1 MIGVRSVAIW
11 TADRGA
17 PKAELLPTTQRRRC
31 SLLTRIIAE
40 VVGDLA
46 RPSATGEPGL
56 AIADAPLVCGTG
68 FGEIATT
75 AALLEQM
82 HGEDGG
88 LSPIRF
94 AGSVHNTAIGQLAI
108 AIGHRGRSTT
118 VSAGT
123 QTLSMALVEAVGLF
137 ADDTEEVTLV
147 LADEPLPQPLQPP
160 YDGLAVALHLVRV
173 PAPTDLVLVGPQ
185 ARESRAVLSVRVPA
199 AIADNPCASAYRLVH
214 AIRERQSGWLALEP
228 DEIAD
233 GTPRRTALCV
243 ELRVP
248 S

>member
-1 MIGVRSVAIW
+1 M
-11 TADRGA
+11 
-17 PKAELLPTTQRRRC
+17 
-31 SLLTRIIAE
+31 IAE

-46 RPSATGEPGL
+46 RPADMGAGGL
-56 AIADAPLVCGTG
+56 AIADVPIVCGTG
-68 FGEIATT
+68 YGEIVTT

-82 HGEDGG
+82 HSEVGG

-118 VSAGT
+118 VSAGP

-137 ADDTEEVTLV
+137 ADDTDDVTLV

-160 YDGLAVALHLVRV
+160 YDGLAVALHLVRS
-173 PAPTDLVLVGPQ
+173 PAPGDVVLVGPQ
-185 ARESRAVLSVRVPA
+185 ARERRAVLAVRVPA
-199 AIADNPCASAYRLVH
+199 AIVDNPCASAFRLAQ
-214 AIRERQSGWLALEP
+214 AIRDRQSGWLALEP
-228 DEIAD
+228 DDAID
-233 GTPRRTALCV
+233 GAPRRTALCV

>member
-1 MIGVRSVAIW
+1 VTVLGVRSVAMW
-11 TADRGA
+11 TAERGS
-17 PKAELLPTTQRRRC
+17 PKAELLPAAQRRRC
-31 SLLTRIIAE
+31 SLLTRIVAE
-40 VVGDLA
+40 VVGELGQ
-46 RPSATGEPGL
+46 RGL

-68 FGEIATT
+68 YGEIATT

-82 HGEDGG
+82 HSEEGG

-118 VSAGT
+118 ISAGT

-137 ADDTEEVTLV
+137 ADDTDDVTLV
-147 LADEPLPQPLQPP
+147 LADEPLPQPLHPP
-160 YDGLAVALHLVRV
+160 YDGLAVALHLVRNPGPGDV
-173 PAPTDLVLVGPQ
+173 VLEGPR
-185 ARESRAVLSVRVPA
+185 AREGRAVIEVRVPA
-199 AIADNPCASAYRLVH
+199 AIADNPCASAFRLAQ
-214 AIRERQSGWLALEP
+214 AIGERRSGLLALEP
-228 DEIAD
+228 DETTD
-233 GTPRRTALCV
+233 GAPRRTALCV